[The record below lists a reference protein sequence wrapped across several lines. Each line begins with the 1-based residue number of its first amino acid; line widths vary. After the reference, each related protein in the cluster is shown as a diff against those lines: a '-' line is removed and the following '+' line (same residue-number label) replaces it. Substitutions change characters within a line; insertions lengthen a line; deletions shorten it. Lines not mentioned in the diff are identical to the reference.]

1 MIQKLRKAFAPGRAG
16 GQAQAADLADK
27 TSRLMAFAQQA
38 PEAALKQFHATPL
51 GLTEDEADDRRV
63 VHGRNIIA
71 EEKPTPWPVQLLEAG
86 NNPFIYLLMV
96 LGGVS
101 YATGDVRAATVMG
114 VMILVSVFLRF
125 IQELR
130 SSKAAAALKAMVSS
144 TATVLRRGFV
154 TGGSDLDLVA
164 FSSPREVPL
173 DQLVPG
179 DVVRLSAGDMIPADL
194 RLISAKDLFVS
205 QAALTGESFPVEKVD
220 HLPKATESEA
230 KDPLSLPTLC
240 FMGSNVA
247 SGTATALVVATGG
260 STYLGSLAKDLVGKR
275 ALTSFDKGVSKISWL
290 LIRFMGVMVPIVFIL
305 NGVTKH
311 DWKDAFLFA
320 ISVAVGLTPEMLP
333 MIVTSNL
340 AKGAMAMAKRKVV
353 VKNLSAIQ
361 NFGAMDILCTDK
373 TGTLT
378 QDEVYLERH
387 LDLDGEESLH
397 VIQQAYLNS
406 FYQTGLKN
414 QLDRAVLKHVEL
426 NDEMTLGKTYRK
438 VDEIPFD
445 FERRRMSVVVNREG
459 TGHVLVCKGAV
470 EELLKAC
477 TRFELNGVVAEM
489 SDEVRERAKTLVKEH
504 NAEGFRV
511 VAVANRVM
519 ASPKENYG
527 VGDEQ
532 DLTLLGFL
540 AFLDPPKE
548 TAGPAIQALR
558 DYGVAVKILTG
569 DNATVT
575 RKICREVGLQ
585 VERIVLGSEIDG
597 LGDDDLG
604 VLAEE
609 VAVFAKLNPM
619 QKSRIIQALRAKGH
633 TVGYMGDG
641 INDAGALREADI
653 GISVDTAVDI
663 AKESADIILLE
674 KSLMVLEEGIVEG
687 RKIFA
692 NIQKYLKMTASSNF
706 GNVFSVLGA
715 SALLPFLPML
725 PIQLLINN
733 LLYDF
738 SQIAIPWD
746 RVDEEYLKV
755 PRKWATADLTRFM
768 VWIGPLSSVFDFAT
782 FGVMWW
788 AFKATTDAQQGVF
801 QSGWFIESLL
811 SQTLIVHLLRT
822 AKVPFIQSR
831 AALPL
836 LLSTLT
842 LMGIGMVIPYT
853 GFGRAL
859 GMVALPWAYFGW
871 LLLILLGYC
880 ALVQGVKTW
889 YMRRYNTWL

>member
-1 MIQKLRKAFAPGRAG
+1 MIRKLRETFVPGRTH
-16 GQAQAADLADK
+16 GQAQAAELAEK
-27 TSRLMAFAQQA
+27 SARLLAMAKQA
-38 PEAALKQFHATPL
+38 PDVVVKQLHSNPM
-51 GLTEDEADDRRV
+51 GLSEEEADDRRV
-63 VHGRNIIA
+63 AHGRNVIA
-71 EEKPTPWPVQLLEAG
+71 EEKPTPWPLQLLRAG

-96 LGGVS
+96 LGTVS
-101 YATGDVRAATVMG
+101 FLTGDMRAATVMG
-114 VMILVSVFLRF
+114 VMIVVSVFLRF
-125 IQELR
+125 IQEFR
-130 SSKAAAALKAMVSS
+130 SSKAASQLKAMVSS
-144 TATVLRRGFV
+144 TATVLRREFV
-154 TGGSDLDLVA
+154 TEGSHLDLA
-164 FSSPREVPL
+164 AYATPREIAL

-179 DVVRLSAGDMIPADL
+179 DVVRLTAGDMIPADV
-194 RLISAKDLFVS
+194 RLLASKDLFIS
-205 QAALTGESFPVEKVD
+205 QAALTGESLPIEKSD
-220 HLPKATESEA
+220 RLPDGAEDEN
-230 KDPLSLPTLC
+230 DPLHAQTLC
-240 FMGSNVA
+240 FMGTNVA
-247 SGTATALVVATGG
+247 SGTATALVVATG
-260 STYLGSLAKDLVGKR
+260 SRTYLGSLAKDLMGHR
-275 ALTSFDKGVSKISWL
+275 AVTSFDKGVSRISWL

-305 NGVTKH
+305 NGATKH

-361 NFGAMDILCTDK
+361 NFGAMEILCTDK

-387 LDLDGEESLH
+387 IDLQGEESQN
-397 VIQQAYLNS
+397 VIQHAYLNS

-426 NDEMTLGKTYRK
+426 NDVVGLDKAYRK

-445 FERRRMSVVVNREG
+445 FERRRMSVVVNKEG
-459 TGHVLVCKGAV
+459 LGHVIVCKGAV
-470 EELLKAC
+470 EELLKIC
-477 TRFELNGVVAEM
+477 TRCEEEGVLSPMTSELQ
-489 SDEVRERAKTLVKEH
+489 DRAKALVKQY
-504 NAEGFRV
+504 NADGFRV
-511 VAVANRVM
+511 VAVAQRVVE
-519 ASPKENYG
+519 SPKDAYG
-527 VGDEQ
+527 VADEQ

-548 TAGPAIQALR
+548 TAGPAIRALH
-558 DYGVAVKILTG
+558 DYGVSVKILTG

-575 RKICREVGLQ
+575 RKVCKEVGLS
-585 VERIVLGSEIDG
+585 VDRIVLGAEIDG
-597 LGDDDLG
+597 MGDDELG
-604 VLAEE
+604 TLAQE

-706 GNVFSVLGA
+706 GNTFSVLGA

-738 SQIAIPWD
+738 SQVAIPWD

-755 PRKWATADLTRFM
+755 PRKWDSSDLTRFM
-768 VWIGPLSSVFDFAT
+768 VWIGPLSSVFDYAT
-782 FGVMWW
+782 FGLMWW
-788 AFKATTDAQQGVF
+788 VFKATTEAHQGVF

-822 AKVPFIQSR
+822 AKVPFLQSR
-831 AALPL
+831 AASPL
-836 LLSTLT
+836 MLSTLT
-842 LMGIGMVIPYT
+842 LMAVGMVVPFT
-853 GFGRAL
+853 AFGRAV
-859 GMVALPWAYFGW
+859 GMVALPMAFFGW
-871 LLLILLGYC
+871 LALILLAYC
-880 ALVQGVKTW
+880 ALVQLVKTW
-889 YMRRYNTWL
+889 YIRKFGAWL

>member
-1 MIQKLRKAFAPGRAG
+1 MIRKLQKRIASNQRTTPESV
-16 GQAQAADLADK
+16 LAER
-27 TSRLMAFAQQA
+27 TAHLMALARINA
-38 PEAALKQFHATPL
+38 EEALKRLRSHTQ
-51 GLTEDEADDRRV
+51 GLSEEEAQSLRAA
-63 VHGRNIIA
+63 HGRNVIA
-71 EEKPTPWPVQLLEAG
+71 EEKPTHWFVQLLKAG

-101 YATGDVRAATVMG
+101 YATGDLRAALVMG
-114 VMILVSVFLRF
+114 VMILVSVLLRF
-125 IQELR
+125 YQELR
-130 SSKAAAALKAMVSS
+130 SSQAANALKAMVSS
-144 TATVLRRGFV
+144 TATVLRRNYV
-154 TGGSDLDLVA
+154 TGGNELDIIPFA
-164 FSSPREVPL
+164 SAMEIPL

-179 DVVRLSAGDMIPADL
+179 DVVRLSAGDMIPADVRIL
-194 RLISAKDLFVS
+194 TSKDLFVS
-205 QAALTGESFPVEKVD
+205 QAALTGESLPVEKAD
-220 HLPKATESEA
+220 HLPAGGDAEET
-230 KDPLSLPTLC
+230 DPLHAASLC
-240 FMGSNVA
+240 FMGSTVA
-247 SGTATALVVATGG
+247 SGTATALVVATGAK
-260 STYLGSLAKDLVGKR
+260 SYLGSLAKNVVGQR
-275 ALTSFDKGVSKISWL
+275 VITSFDKGVSRISWL

-305 NGVTKH
+305 NGATKH

-340 AKGAMAMAKRKVV
+340 AKGAMAMARRKVV
-353 VKNLSAIQ
+353 VKQLSAIQ

-387 LDLDGEESLH
+387 IDLDGEESFD
-397 VIQQAYLNS
+397 VIQHAYLNS

-414 QLDRAVLKHVEL
+414 QLDRAVLKHTDLHEGL
-426 NDEMTLGKTYRK
+426 DRSFRK

-445 FERRRMSVVVNREG
+445 FQRRRMSVVVHKEG
-459 TGHVLVCKGAV
+459 QGHVLVCKGAV
-470 EELLKAC
+470 EELLRIC
-477 TRFELNGVVAEM
+477 TRYELNGEVHPLV
-489 SDEVRERAKTLVKEH
+489 DEARERAKELVRQY
-504 NAEGFRV
+504 NGDGFRV
-511 VAVANRVM
+511 VAVAQK
-519 ASPKENYG
+519 AILTPKEAYG
-527 VGDEQ
+527 VPDESE
-532 DLTLLGFL
+532 LTLLGFL

-548 TAGPAIQALR
+548 TAGPAIRALQ

-575 RKICREVGLQ
+575 RKICKEVGLS
-585 VERIVLGSEIDG
+585 VDRIVLGSEIDA
-597 LGDDDLG
+597 LNEEDLG
-604 VLAEE
+604 ALAQQ

-619 QKSRIIQALRAKGH
+619 QKSRIIQALRVKGH

-641 INDAGALREADI
+641 INDAGALRGADI

-674 KSLMVLEEGIVEG
+674 KSLLVLEEGIVEG

-706 GNVFSVLGA
+706 GNTFSVLGA

-755 PRKWATADLTRFM
+755 PRKWDSSDLTRFM
-768 VWIGPLSSVFDFAT
+768 VWIGPLSSVFDYAT
-782 FGVMWW
+782 FGLMWW
-788 AFKATTDAQQGVF
+788 VFKATTEAHQGIF

-822 AKVPFIQSR
+822 AKIPFIQSR
-831 AALPL
+831 AAAPL
-836 LLSTLT
+836 LISTIS
-842 LMGIGMVIPYT
+842 LMAIGMVIPFT
-853 GFGRAL
+853 SFGRAV
-859 GMVALPWAYFGW
+859 GMVHLPMVFFGW
-871 LLLILLGYC
+871 LALILLAYC
-880 ALVQGVKTW
+880 ALVQVVKTW
-889 YMRRYNTWL
+889 YMRKFGTWL

>member
-1 MIQKLRKAFAPGRAG
+1 MIRKLQKKLTPKTTTSLEAAQADHTAHLQNLAKMSHDEVLVHFHS
-16 GQAQAADLADK
+16 QAQGL
-27 TSRLMAFAQQA
+27 SE
-38 PEAALKQFHATPL
+38 EAA
-51 GLTEDEADDRRV
+51 EDLRV

-71 EEKPTPWPVQLLEAG
+71 EEKPTPWPIQLLKAG
-86 NNPFIYLLMV
+86 NNPFIYLLMI

-101 YATGDVRAATVMG
+101 YATGDLRAALVMG
-114 VMILVSVFLRF
+114 VMILVSVLLRF
-125 IQELR
+125 FQELR
-130 SSKAAAALKAMVSS
+130 SSKAAHALKAMVSS
-144 TATVLRRGFV
+144 TATVLRRSYV
-154 TGGSDLDLVA
+154 TGGNVDDFVL
-164 FSSPREVPL
+164 FSTPKEIPL
-173 DQLVPG
+173 DELVPG
-179 DVVRLSAGDMIPADL
+179 DVVRLSAGDMIPADVRIL
-194 RLISAKDLFVS
+194 SAKDLFVS
-205 QAALTGESFPVEKVD
+205 QAALTGESLPVEKAD
-220 HLPKATESEA
+220 HHAADGATEEA
-230 KDPLSLPTLC
+230 DPLHAATLC
-240 FMGSNVA
+240 FMGSTVA
-247 SGTATALVVATGG
+247 SGTATALVVATG
-260 STYLGSLAKDLVGKR
+260 SKTFLGSLAKNVVGQR
-275 ALTSFDKGVSKISWL
+275 VITSFDKGVSRISWL

-305 NGVTKH
+305 NGATKH

-353 VKNLSAIQ
+353 VKQLSAIQ

-387 LDLDGEESLH
+387 IDLDGEESFD
-397 VIQQAYLNS
+397 VIQHAYLNS

-414 QLDRAVLKHVEL
+414 QLDRAVLKHTDLHAEL
-426 NDEMTLGKTYRK
+426 DRSFRK

-445 FERRRMSVVVNREG
+445 FERRRMSVVVHREG
-459 TGHVLVCKGAV
+459 QGHVLVCKGAV
-470 EELLKAC
+470 EELLRIC
-477 TRFELNGVVAEM
+477 TRYELNGEVHPLAE
-489 SDEVRERAKTLVKEH
+489 EAREKAKQLVKQY
-504 NAEGFRV
+504 NADGFRV
-511 VAVANRVM
+511 VAVAQKAVEP
-519 ASPKENYG
+519 PKGAYG
-527 VGDEQ
+527 VPDES

-548 TAGPAIQALR
+548 TAAPAIQALR

-575 RKICREVGLQ
+575 RKICKEVGLP
-585 VERIVLGSEIDG
+585 VDRIVLGAEIDA
-597 LGDDDLG
+597 LGDEELG
-604 VLAEE
+604 ALAEQ

-641 INDAGALREADI
+641 INDAGALRGADI

-674 KSLMVLEEGIVEG
+674 KSLLVLEEGIIEG

-706 GNVFSVLGA
+706 GNTFSVLGA

-755 PRKWATADLTRFM
+755 PRKWDSSDLTRFM
-768 VWIGPLSSVFDFAT
+768 VWIGPLSSVFDYAT
-782 FGVMWW
+782 FGLMWW
-788 AFKATTDAQQGVF
+788 VFKATTETQQGIF

-822 AKVPFIQSR
+822 AKIPFIQSR
-831 AALPL
+831 AAAPL
-836 LLSTLT
+836 LLSTLS
-842 LMGIGMVIPYT
+842 LMAVGMVIPFT
-853 GFGRAL
+853 SFGRAV
-859 GMVALPWAYFGW
+859 GMVHLPLVFFGW
-871 LLLILLGYC
+871 LALILLAYC
-880 ALVQGVKTW
+880 ALVQVVKTW
-889 YMRRYNTWL
+889 YMRKFGTWL

>member
-1 MIQKLRKAFAPGRAG
+1 MIRKLKKALTTGRAEEPSSALSG
-16 GQAQAADLADK
+16 K
-27 TSRLMAFAQQA
+27 TARLLVFARQS
-38 PEAALKQFHATPL
+38 PEAALAEL
-51 GLTEDEADDRRV
+51 RADARGLSREAAEDRRL
-63 VHGRNIIA
+63 VHGRNVIA
-71 EEKPTPWPVQLLEAG
+71 EEKPTPWPVQLLRAG

-101 YATGDVRAATVMG
+101 YATGDMRAAIVMG
-114 VMILVSVFLRF
+114 AMILVSVLLRF
-125 IQELR
+125 MQEFR
-130 SSKAAAALKAMVSS
+130 SSKAASKLKAMVSS
-144 TATVLRRGFV
+144 TATVLRREYV
-154 TGGSDLDLVA
+154 TRGSELDLSD
-164 FSSPREVPL
+164 FPTPIEVPL
-173 DQLVPG
+173 DALVPG
-179 DVVRLSAGDMIPADL
+179 DVVRLAAGDMIPADV
-194 RLISAKDLFVS
+194 RLLSSKDLFIS
-205 QAALTGESFPVEKVD
+205 QAALTGESLPVEKAD
-220 HLPKATESEA
+220 QLPADLAEEP
-230 KDPLSLPTLC
+230 DPLHLPTLC

-247 SGTATALVVATGG
+247 SGTATALVVATG
-260 STYLGSLAKDLVGKR
+260 SRTYLGSLAKTLMGQRVV
-275 ALTSFDKGVSKISWL
+275 TSFDKGVSRISWL

-305 NGVTKH
+305 NGATKH

-353 VKNLSAIQ
+353 VKRLSAIQ

-387 LDLDGEESLH
+387 IDLDGEESLH
-397 VIQQAYLNS
+397 VIQRAYLNS

-426 NDEMTLGKTYRK
+426 NQEMTLDRTYRK

-445 FERRRMSVVVNREG
+445 FERRRMSVVVDQEG
-459 TGHVLVCKGAV
+459 LGQVLVCKGAV
-470 EELLKAC
+470 EELLKIC
-477 TRFELNGVVAEM
+477 TRFELNGVVEEITE
-489 SDEVRERAKTLVKEH
+489 EVRERAKALVKAY
-504 NAEGFRV
+504 NADGFRV
-511 VAVANRVM
+511 VAVAQRV
-519 ASPKENYG
+519 AEARKEAYG
-527 VGDEQ
+527 VQDER
-532 DLTLLGFL
+532 DLVLLGFL

-548 TAGPAIQALR
+548 SAGPAIRALR

-575 RKICREVGLQ
+575 RKVCKEVGLP
-585 VERIVLGSEIDG
+585 VERIVLGAEIDALDEAA
-597 LGDDDLG
+597 LGA
-604 VLAEE
+604 LAEE

-633 TVGYMGDG
+633 CVGYMGDG

-755 PRKWATADLTRFM
+755 PRRWDSSDLTRFM
-768 VWIGPLSSVFDFAT
+768 VWIGPLSSVFDYAT

-788 AFKATTDAQQGVF
+788 VFKANADVHQGLF

-831 AALPL
+831 ASAPL
-836 LLSTLT
+836 LLSTFT
-842 LMGIGMVIPYT
+842 LMAIGLVIPFT
-853 GFGRAL
+853 SFGRSV
-859 GMVALPWAYFGW
+859 GMAALPLAYFGW
-871 LLLILLGYC
+871 LALILLGYC
-880 ALVQGVKTW
+880 VLVQAVKAW
-889 YMRRYNTWL
+889 YERRFGAWL